1 MPVIPVKGTK
11 TRYRIPNVP
20 GTGTKAEKK
29 RQLKAIQAS
38 RRKAGKRKR

>member
-38 RRKAGKRKR
+38 RHSGRRKKR